1 MLTVECFL
9 RKLLDSGNYACRM
22 VGMWTALVE
31 LLKKKEKGLALVALG
46 LEHVF
51 G

>member
-1 MLTVECFL
+1 M
-9 RKLLDSGNYACRM
+9 RKWRADRLLIPSLI
-22 VGMWTALVE
+22 VGVLKLIE
-31 LLKKKEKGLALVALG
+31 YLLKKKEKGLALVALG

>member
-1 MLTVECFL
+1 
-9 RKLLDSGNYACRM
+9 
-22 VGMWTALVE
+22 MWTALVE

>member
-1 MLTVECFL
+1 MLMRDGFL
-9 RKLLDSGNYACRM
+9 RKRLDSEDYGCTLI
-22 VGMWTALVE
+22 GMWTALVE

-46 LEHVF
+46 LEYVF

>member
-1 MLTVECFL
+1 MRGGFL
-9 RKLLDSGNYACRM
+9 RKRLDSGEYGCRIG
-22 VGMWTALVE
+22 GMWTVLVE

-46 LEHVF
+46 LEYVF